1 MPARTT
7 KKAQARRR
15 SARAVVSRLRRASHR
30 SKGRAVVKRRPPARR
45 SRVHK
50 ASEAYRRPAAER
62 LGTRA
67 RGVLVG
73 SKPSDECYAPRW
85 LAALAREVL
94 GAIDLDPASCA
105 HANRV
110 IRAQRWYGKR
120 QDGLKRRW
128 RGRVYLNKPFS
139 QPAPWVRKL
148 IASFDSRDV
157 SAAFLVC
164 NSRTGSR
171 WFDLLSRRAWRCELL
186 KRVQF
191 WGPATKKKQTGRL
204 DQVLFYL
211 GPSPERF
218 SALCAPHGRIYPP
231 SVTPAVTPGARVCAV
246 CPRLLQGRRSDSDTC
261 SHACRQRK
269 YRLREQAINDGVL
282 VVDKAS

>member
-7 KKAQARRR
+7 TKAQARKR
-15 SARAVVSRLRRASHR
+15 SARAVVSRLRRAARR
-30 SKGRAVVKRRPPARR
+30 SKGRAVVKPPARTR
-45 SRVHK
+45 RRRVYE

-62 LGTRA
+62 LGTRP

-73 SKPSDECYAPRW
+73 SKPSDECFAPRW
-85 LAALAREVL
+85 LAQLAREVL

-110 IRAQRWYGKR
+110 IRARRWYGKR

-128 RGRVYLNKPFS
+128 RGRVYLNKPYS
-139 QPAPWVRKL
+139 RPAPWVRKL

-157 SAAFLVC
+157 SAAFVVC
-164 NSRTGSR
+164 NSRTGSK
-171 WFDLLSRRAWRCELL
+171 WFDLLSRRACRCELL
-186 KRVQF
+186 KRVRF
-191 WGPATKKKQTGRL
+191 WGPATKQKQTGRL

-218 SALCAPHGRIYPP
+218 AALCAPHGRIYPP
-231 SVTPAVTPGARVCAV
+231 SVTPAVTPGSRVCAV
-246 CPRLLQGRRSDSDTC
+246 CPRLLQGRRADSDTC

-269 YRLREQAINDGVL
+269 YR
-282 VVDKAS
+282 ASKMQVAA